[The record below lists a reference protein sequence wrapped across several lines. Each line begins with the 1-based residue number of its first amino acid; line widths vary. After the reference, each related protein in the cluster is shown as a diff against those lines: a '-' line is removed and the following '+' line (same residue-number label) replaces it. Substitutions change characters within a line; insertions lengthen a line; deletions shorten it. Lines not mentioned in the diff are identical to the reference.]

1 LGSFI
6 VVIVPFLSMACLFWH
21 SILPQSRQYLI
32 TSVADD
38 IDYREIE
45 MDASSALLMTLGAA
59 ALLISWILL
68 LITSFN
74 EDYAWGLF
82 SLLLPPAGY
91 TYGLFRLDKARQ
103 SILLAVLGWA
113 LIYLGW

>member
-1 LGSFI
+1 
-6 VVIVPFLSMACLFWH
+6 MACLFWH
-21 SILPQSRQYLI
+21 SILPQSPQYLI

-68 LITSFN
+68 LIVSWK

-91 TYGLFRLDKARQ
+91 TYGLFRLDKAGQ
-103 SILLAVLGWA
+103 SVLLAVLGWA

>member
-1 LGSFI
+1 
-6 VVIVPFLSMACLFWH
+6 MACLFWH
-21 SILPQSRQYLI
+21 SILPQSPQYLI

-59 ALLISWILL
+59 ALLISWVLL
-68 LITSFN
+68 LIASFN

-91 TYGLFRLDKARQ
+91 TYGLFRLDKAGQ
-103 SILLAVLGWA
+103 SILLAVLGWT

>member
-1 LGSFI
+1 M
-6 VVIVPFLSMACLFWH
+6 VCRFWH
-21 SILPQSRQYLI
+21 STPPQSRRFLI
-32 TSVADD
+32 ISVAVD

-45 MDASSALLMTLGAA
+45 MDASSALLMSLGAV

-68 LITSFN
+68 LIVSWK

-91 TYGLFRLDKARQ
+91 TYGLFRLDKAGQ
-103 SILLAVLGWA
+103 SLLLAVLGWV

>member
-1 LGSFI
+1 
-6 VVIVPFLSMACLFWH
+6 MACLFWH

-32 TSVADD
+32 TSIADD

-45 MDASSALLMTLGAA
+45 MDASSALLMTLGAT

-103 SILLAVLGWA
+103 SILLAVLGWT

>member
-1 LGSFI
+1 
-6 VVIVPFLSMACLFWH
+6 MACLFWH

-32 TSVADD
+32 TSIADD

-45 MDASSALLMTLGAA
+45 MDASSALLMTLGAT

-68 LITSFN
+68 LITSFK

-91 TYGLFRLDKARQ
+91 TYGLFRLDKAGQ
-103 SILLAVLGWA
+103 SVLLAVLGWA